1 MAERD
6 VPDAVYGR
14 LLALRTGLRHFERW
28 SEQQARAAG
37 LTPAQHQLL
46 LAVRGHDDPRGPTI
60 GEVADYLLLR
70 HHSVV
75 GLIDRADAAGLLARQ
90 RDQEDHRVV
99 RLRLTKKGSER
110 LEHLSELHLEELE
123 RLAPQL
129 PLVWRGLGPVQN
141 THGFARSRTGGT
153 RSPGG
158 SRTTQVTVA
167 RVYDEAGKDP
177 SPRVLVDRLWP
188 RGLLRDDAPFETW
201 AREVAPSAAL
211 RKWYG
216 HAPDRQAEFERRY
229 RQELAEPPGRD
240 ALTALQER
248 ASSHKT
254 VLLTATK
261 DLERS
266 HAMILRQVLT
276 EG

>member
-75 GLIDRADAAGLLARQ
+75 GLIDRADAAGLLARE

-99 RLRLTKKGSER
+99 RLRLTKKGSDR

-141 THGFARSRTGGT
+141 THGFARSRSPAAT
-153 RSPGG
+153 RPA
-158 SRTTQVTVA
+158 QVSVA
-167 RVYDEAGKDP
+167 CVYDETGKDP
-177 SPRVLVDRLWP
+177 APRILVDRLWP
-188 RGLLRDDAPFETW
+188 RGLARADAPFGTW
-201 AREVAPSAAL
+201 AKEVAPSPAL

-216 HAPDRQAEFERRY
+216 QAPGRFAEFERRY
-229 RQELAEPPGRD
+229 REELAEPPGRD
-240 ALTALQER
+240 ALSALQKR
-248 ASSHKT
+248 ASGHRT
-254 VLLTATK
+254 VLLTTTK
-261 DLERS
+261 DLDRS
-266 HAMILRQVLT
+266 HAMVLRQVLA